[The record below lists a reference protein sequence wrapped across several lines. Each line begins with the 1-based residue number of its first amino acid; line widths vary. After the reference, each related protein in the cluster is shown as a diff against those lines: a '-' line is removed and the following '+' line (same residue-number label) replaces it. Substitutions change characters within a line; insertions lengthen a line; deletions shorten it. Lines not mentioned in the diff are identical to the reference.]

1 MVSHHFHVTLLPL
14 GTLAGINVRLA
25 RERTGRTHKRTQP
38 RVKQY
43 QFLMSWPKL
52 ALPSMTAVV
61 RKAVL
66 PVKSSP
72 PAVTT
77 CAARKPE
84 FRRLSLHC
92 FFLVT
97 HIEIWVFVHPYRD
110 TPARA
115 HRQIHQRPAHSSTQ
129 RASALLHSPRHT
141 RHHTIMR
148 PVGRPMAPSAS
159 FCRPRLPPAMTP

>member
-1 MVSHHFHVTLLPL
+1 MVAHHFHVTLLPL

-38 RVKQY
+38 RVEQY

-92 FFLVT
+92 FFLFT
-97 HIEIWVFVHPYRD
+97 HIETCACSSTN
-110 TPARA
+110 TPASSA
-115 HRQIHQRPAHSSTQ
+115 FDHAKSKCIAAFAATHTSSYHHEAGRQTDGTQ
-129 RASALLHSPRHT
+129 RKLLQAQVAAGDNTLMCRCSRSA
-141 RHHTIMR
+141 
-148 PVGRPMAPSAS
+148 
-159 FCRPRLPPAMTP
+159 

>member
-1 MVSHHFHVTLLPL
+1 MVAHHFHVTLLPL

-92 FFLVT
+92 FFWSPISRYGFLFI
-97 HIEIWVFVHPYRD
+97 HIETHLRVLIGKYTSVQRIRARKEQVHCCIRRD
-110 TPARA
+110 T
-115 HRQIHQRPAHSSTQ
+115 HVI
-129 RASALLHSPRHT
+129 
-141 RHHTIMR
+141 I
-148 PVGRPMAPSAS
+148 PS
-159 FCRPRLPPAMTP
+159 